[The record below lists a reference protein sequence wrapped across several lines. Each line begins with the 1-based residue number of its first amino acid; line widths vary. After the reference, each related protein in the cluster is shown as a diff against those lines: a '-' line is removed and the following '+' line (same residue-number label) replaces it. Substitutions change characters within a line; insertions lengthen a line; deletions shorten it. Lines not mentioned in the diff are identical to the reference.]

1 MKTNLLFLL
10 YILLSSI
17 FIQAQNPD
25 INKIEK
31 LLKEGKSLS
40 IINYLKDFEKNS
52 NDENLAI
59 VYSYKAKAYAAE
71 NQMDKA
77 LNYFF
82 KAQKKY
88 SILKKEDKVYELKL
102 EIAEIYSTY
111 DHVKNE
117 APKLYNEY
125 IAFANRTKNDSMLA
139 IGLYKKGIHLLFND
153 SINNAKNHY
162 FKALSHNFK
171 TNDTNTL
178 VNIYNGLAVI
188 YNEKLNLPDSAIYY
202 LSKNLLLN
210 KNADRV
216 NDLCKNYVNLAA
228 SFTHK
233 KNYQKAIEY
242 LEKAEKLPVTEH
254 VKRLKNLI
262 LLFKSKNYEKTG
274 DYKKA
279 YELLSEYAQNE
290 SEIYQEDID
299 NKLSEFH
306 VYFQTQE
313 KSLENENLKSQN
325 KILEKTQKIDKLIL
339 IILLGFIV
347 TTIVIA
353 FLWVKN
359 LKRKNTINEQHI
371 ELQKEKMNSI
381 LKEQELQNIDIML
394 ESQEKER
401 VKLANELHDN
411 LGSML
416 ATLRLNFQNLKRQK
430 GDIEEQESKLYE
442 KTDELIEEAYQKVRN
457 LAHYKNLGVIGNEGL
472 VPAVRSMADK
482 MSILNLLD
490 INVIPFGLK
499 ERLDNQL
506 EVGIFRMIQELCTNI
521 IKHASAN
528 QVNIYITQHNHSDIN
543 IIIEDNGIGFDAN
556 KLKSNTGMGL
566 KNIEKKVEQMGGSF
580 TIDSIPGKGTTI
592 IIDLPL

>member
-40 IINYLKDFEKNS
+40 IINYLKDFEKNT
-52 NDENLAI
+52 NDENLALI
-59 VYSYKAKAYAAE
+59 FYYKAKAYANE

-77 LNYFF
+77 LNYLL

-88 SILKKEDKVYELKL
+88 SILKNENKVYELKL
-102 EIAEIYSTY
+102 EIAEIYSSFN
-111 DHVKNE
+111 HVKNE
-117 APKLYNEY
+117 APKLFNEY
-125 IAFANRTKNDSMLA
+125 IAFANRTKNDSMMA
-139 IGLYKKGIHLLFND
+139 IGLYKKAIHLLIND
-153 SINNAKNHY
+153 SISKARSYY
-162 FKALSHNFK
+162 FKALSHNIK
-171 TNDTNTL
+171 TNDKNTL

-216 NDLCKNYVNLAA
+216 NELCKNYVNLAA

-233 KNYQKAIEY
+233 KNYIKAIEY
-242 LEKAEKLPVTEH
+242 LEEAEKLPITEH

-262 LLFKSKNYEKTG
+262 LLFKSKNFEKIG
-274 DYKKA
+274 DYKTA

-290 SEIYQEDID
+290 SEYNQEDID

-359 LKRKNTINEQHI
+359 LKKKNTINEQQI

-430 GDIEEQESKLYE
+430 GDLEEQESKLYE

-472 VPAVRSMADK
+472 VPAVKSMADK

-521 IKHASAN
+521 IKHAKAS
-528 QVNIYITQHNHSDIN
+528 QVNIYITQHNHTDIN
-543 IIIEDNGIGFDAN
+543 IIIEDNGFGFEVN
-556 KLKSNTGMGL
+556 KLNSNTGMGL

-580 TIDSIPGKGTTI
+580 TIDSILGKGTTI

>member
-10 YILLSSI
+10 YILFSSI